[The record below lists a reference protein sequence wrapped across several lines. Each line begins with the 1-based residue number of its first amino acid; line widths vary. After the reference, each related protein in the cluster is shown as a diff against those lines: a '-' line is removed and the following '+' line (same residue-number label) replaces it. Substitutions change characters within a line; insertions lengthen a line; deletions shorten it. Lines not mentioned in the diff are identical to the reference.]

1 MKKKNVNI
9 FIFKL
14 YPNKSVNNY
23 LLRTCMLCLVE
34 INLLLDIMMDKNN
47 VLQHLEFEHND

>member
-9 FIFKL
+9 FIFKI

-34 INLLLDIMMDKNN
+34 INLSLDIMMDKNN
-47 VLQHLEFEHND
+47 VLQHLEFEHNE